1 MKIHIWLFAA
11 TSLAVSFSN
20 LGMGQN
26 RPDTAASKILAFE
39 NKWNAAYKKGNVAT
53 MESLLAD
60 DFIVTT
66 EDGTTLSKSG
76 YIAAN
81 GSTVI
86 VEISDMSDLKVRMHG
101 NTAVVT
107 GAYHEKGVNKGRP
120 YEYHDRF
127 TDVWMNI
134 TGKWQVIASHYSVPV
149 SQ

>member
-11 TSLAVSFSN
+11 TSLAISFSN

-86 VEISDMSDLKVRMHG
+86 VEISDMSDLKVRTHG